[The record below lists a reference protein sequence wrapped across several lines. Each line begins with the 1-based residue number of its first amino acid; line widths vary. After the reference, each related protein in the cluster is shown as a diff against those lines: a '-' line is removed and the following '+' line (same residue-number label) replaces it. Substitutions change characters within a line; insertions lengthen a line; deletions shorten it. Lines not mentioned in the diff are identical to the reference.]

1 MKTTYQLCL
10 YLIWFLLS
18 ITYPLQ
24 AKVVYNLPPQ
34 TVINKKL
41 PKKKYKKRAYKRS
54 YANKK
59 QHPSKIKENAPSVGT
74 VIGWLLLVWLLWW
87 GIMSIPIILG
97 LVFNLPWLWILG
109 VVLGCL
115 PLALLLGVFLVVLFG
130 SIQPSTP
137 SEKRAT
143 TI

>member
-1 MKTTYQLCL
+1 MKATYQLSL

-34 TVINKKL
+34 KIANKKL
-41 PKKKYKKRAYKRS
+41 TKKKHKKWAYKKR

-59 QHPSKIKENAPSVGT
+59 YQPSKIKENAPSVGT

-115 PLALLLGVFLVVLFG
+115 PLVLLLGVFLVVLFG
-130 SIQPSTP
+130 SREPSP
-137 SEKRAT
+137 SEKKT
-143 TI
+143 NTI